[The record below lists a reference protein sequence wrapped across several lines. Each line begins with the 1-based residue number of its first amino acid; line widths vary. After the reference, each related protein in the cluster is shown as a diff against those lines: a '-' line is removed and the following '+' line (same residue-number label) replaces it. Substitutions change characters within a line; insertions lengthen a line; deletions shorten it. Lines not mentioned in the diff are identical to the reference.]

1 MKLYVHY
8 KSKFSSSAG
17 FTLAEVSLAVAICVL
32 GLMGVLAM
40 LPQALA
46 SARDA
51 SARTQVTRIVEERLS
66 DFRANPTFSSGNSPS
81 YYYDINGLYQG
92 TASRPTSHFQVIMY
106 RVAHASAGESYNVS
120 DSVDITVKVIWPC
133 RSRSPIKTYD
143 YFTTTIT
150 CYDKP

>member
-40 LPQALA
+40 LPQALT

-51 SARTQVTRIVEERLS
+51 SARTHVTRIVEERLS
-66 DFRANPTFSSGNSPS
+66 DFRANPRFSPSAPS

-106 RVAHASAGESYNVS
+106 CVAHASAGESYNVS
-120 DSVDITVKVIWPC
+120 DSVDITVQVIWPC
-133 RSRSPIKTYD
+133 RSSIKTYD